1 MDGPASLHLSRALHA
16 LRSGNR
22 FAHGSGIVKTARGN
36 PKLSNE
42 REKKHHEDRTVS
54 TRRRL
59 PDPASIDEREKR
71 TRPLTPFPASK
82 RSHAYRRSL
91 QASHRTRRASRGWVG
106 WHHVHPF
113 TVGRYAA
120 ALAAPYWPS
129 LDVYAPFEVA
139 SAGQGFKSRLNR
151 YRRSS
156 DVLRRRRFAYSALH
170 CARRRV

>member
-1 MDGPASLHLSRALHA
+1 MCRLADAANGHTLTTTTDGPASLHLARALHA

-139 SAGQGFKSRLNR
+139 SAGQGLR
-151 YRRSS
+151 
-156 DVLRRRRFAYSALH
+156 DV
-170 CARRRV
+170 